1 MTFINIIHILSII
14 LSVISVWTSLII
26 LYLIKKNIIKKPI
39 YIWIA
44 IIIFVFS
51 FIIYA
56 ITRNFILPFWAK

>member
-1 MTFINIIHILSII
+1 MNFINIIHILSII
-14 LSVISVWTSLII
+14 LSVISVWASLII
-26 LYLIKKNIIKKPI
+26 LYLIKKNIIKKTI